1 MAFAVHF
8 ISESGD
14 NYLYAFDGLPTFE
27 EISQNSDGL
36 GRVCIF
42 LISLIT
48 DVDSNRT
55 QEYENEMIRFISNA
69 IENKI
74 KEIENEYN

>member
-27 EISQNSDGL
+27 EISQKIPMDWEEFAYFNL
-36 GRVCIF
+36 
-42 LISLIT
+42 T
-48 DVDSNRT
+48 DVDSTGT